1 MEVAIFLLLALLAGV
16 GLAMG
21 LIAAKQ
27 ASRPRPA
34 LPINC
39 GDCVFMVPRAR
50 IYRRD
55 TIEDEDGVIHY
66 LCQKRWIEVT
76 PVSPYCDLGK
86 SKTRVTTA

>member
-1 MEVAIFLLLALLAGV
+1 MEVAVFLLLALLAGI
-16 GLAMG
+16 GLGMG
-21 LIAAKQ
+21 LIAARQ

-39 GDCVFMVPRAR
+39 GDCVFMIPRAR

-86 SKTRVTTA
+86 SKTRVTTG